1 MKFWMI
7 FMESF
12 KLPNK
17 RALFKLN
24 RVGMDIVVIYLF
36 ILLFLVSIPS
46 FIQQITGTSSSG
58 YINDLNLFF
67 QIIYFF
73 IFYYLPINV
82 IVFLLLSLVA
92 YIGLG
97 ITKIMKRKLRFA
109 ILWKMSAFSITVPFV
124 IYRFIALFIPLN
136 NTFLLIAVLYIF
148 TLLIIMISI
157 YPKRKKQ

>member
-7 FMESF
+7 FMDSI

-17 RALFKLN
+17 KALFKLN
-24 RVGMDIVVIYLF
+24 RVGMDLVVIYLF
-36 ILLFLVSIPS
+36 ILLFIVSIPT
-46 FIQQITGTSSSG
+46 FIQQVTSTAASG

-97 ITKIMKRKLRFA
+97 ITKIMQRKLRFA
-109 ILWKMSAFSITVPFV
+109 ILWKMSAFSITVP
-124 IYRFIALFIPLN
+124 IITYSIIALFIPLSN
-136 NTFLLIAVLYIF
+136 IFPLLAFLYIF
-148 TLLIIMISI
+148 TLLIMMISI
-157 YPKRKKQ
+157 YPRRRK